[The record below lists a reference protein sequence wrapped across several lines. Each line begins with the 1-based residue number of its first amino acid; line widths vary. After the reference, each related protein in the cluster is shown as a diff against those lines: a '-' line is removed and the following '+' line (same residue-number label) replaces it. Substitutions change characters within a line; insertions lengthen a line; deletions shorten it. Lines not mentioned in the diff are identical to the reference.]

1 MPKAFISPTYT
12 FTPGASGVGTV
23 NLSGIASFD
32 AKRLV
37 AVINQTRGVTIYATG
52 STATRYTAISGTTLT
67 LFVDTT
73 GHNSGDVLQVIYDDP
88 TALAVSGTV
97 TANTGLSQPLTD
109 TQLRAAAV
117 PVSGPLTD
125 TQLRATAVSVSGLF
139 TDSPATP
146 TVTEYSQTGV
156 IAAGAIISLDCAN
169 ARMVAVQTI
178 SVGTGGVLIA
188 EWSTNNTNWVTALLL
203 STSTGA
209 STSAPGTSSTASSL
223 VSPVYH
229 RYFRIRLSTGTS
241 AGTTAI
247 NVATTPDCPFSAS
260 VQNVVLGT
268 GGITGQAV
276 ATVGSDA
283 TSAAITSTTSSA
295 AVTPASGL
303 SYHVFV
309 NISATSGTGQTLDIA
324 IEESDDTAATW
335 FKVYDF
341 PRITGTGQY
350 RSPRLPLSGNR
361 VRYVQTVGGSAPS
374 FTRTISRFQHNYA
387 APAVRQL
394 IDRAV
399 SLTTGDAAT
408 PSIQAQDC
416 RSVQLVVNIGAATTA
431 PALQIEGSDDRGAS
445 WYAIGSPLTAV
456 ASSTVQ
462 TTVADVNSQ
471 LVRARVSTAGSAVT
485 AGYVL
490 VKGFG

>member
-23 NLSGIASFD
+23 NLSGISSFN
-32 AKRLV
+32 AKFL
-37 AVINQTRGVTIYATG
+37 AAIINQTRGVTIYATG

-67 LFVDTT
+67 LFVDTSS
-73 GHNSGDVLQVIYDDP
+73 HNSADVLQVIYEDP
-88 TALAVSGTV
+88 AAVAVSGTV

-109 TQLRAAAV
+109 AQLRATAV

-125 TQLRATAVSVSGLF
+125 TQLRATAVPVSGLF
-139 TDSPATP
+139 TDLPATP
-146 TVTEYSQTGV
+146 TVTAYSQTGV

-188 EWSTNNTNWVTALLL
+188 EWSTDNTNWNTALLL
-203 STSTGA
+203 STSTGS
-209 STSAPGTSSTASSL
+209 STSAPGASSTASSL

-241 AGTTAI
+241 AGTTTI

-260 VQNVVLGT
+260 AQSVILGT
-268 GGITGQAV
+268 GGLIGQAA
-276 ATVGSDA
+276 ATVSSDV
-283 TSAAITSTTSSA
+283 TSAAITSTANSA
-295 AVTPASGL
+295 SLTPASGL

-309 NISATSGTGQTLDIA
+309 NVSATSGAGQTLDIA

-350 RSPRLPLSGNR
+350 RSPRLPVSGNR
-361 VRYVQTVGGSAPS
+361 VRYVQTVGGTTPS
-374 FTRTISRFQHNYA
+374 FTRTISRLQFNDA

-394 IDRAV
+394 IDRTV
-399 SLTTGDAAT
+399 SLTTSNATT
-408 PSIQAQDC
+408 PSIQAQNC
-416 RSVQLVVNIGAATTA
+416 RNVQLVVNIGAATTA
-431 PALQIEGSDDRGAS
+431 PALQIEGSDDGGAS
-445 WYAIGSPLTAV
+445 WYSIGSPLTAV

-462 TTVADVNSQ
+462 TTMASPNAQ

-490 VKGFG
+490 VKGF